1 MSQDKQFRDLEK
13 NSSLLLLAEKKGVGH
28 IEISYLSNVHTAVY
42 KISPK
47 DLLGNTRNN
56 TPLSV
61 IIYTGPI
68 PEIQHVDINV

>member
-1 MSQDKQFRDLEK
+1 MLTVSRE
-13 NSSLLLLAEKKGVGH
+13 EGVGH